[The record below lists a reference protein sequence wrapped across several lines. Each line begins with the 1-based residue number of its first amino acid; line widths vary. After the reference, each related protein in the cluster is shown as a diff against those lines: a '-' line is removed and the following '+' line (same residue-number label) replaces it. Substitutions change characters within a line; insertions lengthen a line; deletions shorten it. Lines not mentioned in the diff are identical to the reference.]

1 MIPESPSFSYGEY
14 VKIQC
19 YVGEKAKTILQE
31 QMLKHQ
37 NISLTALIER
47 LILNSNPRS
56 YRTPPKPIRTYFES
70 IFKIIEL
77 NQHLYVQMN
86 ANASNLNQ
94 MMHHAN
100 IATKKNTPLEPPFW
114 NQAFILIEKI
124 DENIWH
130 LRKLLLELLCQIYT
144 DIEER
149 EKASALKRALRGYQ
163 TKHSCS
169 LTTNKKPS

>member
-1 MIPESPSFSYGEY
+1 MKKSKRITGLR
-14 VKIQC
+14 IQC
-19 YVGEKAKTILQE
+19 YVGERAKTILQE

-37 NISLTALIER
+37 NTSLTALIER

-100 IATKKNTPLEPPFW
+100 MAMKKNQLLEPAFW
-114 NQAFILIEKI
+114 EQAFALLAKM

-130 LRKLLLELLCQIYT
+130 LRKLLLELLYQVYT
-144 DIEER
+144 DIEEK
-149 EKASALKRALRGYQ
+149 EKASALKRALA
-163 TKHSCS
+163 
-169 LTTNKKPS
+169 LLKPQASR

>member
-1 MIPESPSFSYGEY
+1 
-14 VKIQC
+14 
-19 YVGEKAKTILQE
+19 
-31 QMLKHQ
+31 MLKHQ

-149 EKASALKRALRGYQ
+149 EKPVL
-163 TKHSCS
+163 
-169 LTTNKKPS
+169 